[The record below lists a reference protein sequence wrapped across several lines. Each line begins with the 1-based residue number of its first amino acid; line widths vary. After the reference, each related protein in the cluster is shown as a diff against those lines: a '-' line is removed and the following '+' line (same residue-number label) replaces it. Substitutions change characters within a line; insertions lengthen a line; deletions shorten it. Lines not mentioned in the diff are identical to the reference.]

1 MYYLKIGNTYHPF
14 LNKSDAEVTQ
24 LILLM
29 VIDNKVGDIDILRSQ
44 VYDSKD
50 PNLPVKKNLERLRRR
65 RWKNGDA

>member
-14 LNKSDAEVTQ
+14 LHKSDAEVTQ